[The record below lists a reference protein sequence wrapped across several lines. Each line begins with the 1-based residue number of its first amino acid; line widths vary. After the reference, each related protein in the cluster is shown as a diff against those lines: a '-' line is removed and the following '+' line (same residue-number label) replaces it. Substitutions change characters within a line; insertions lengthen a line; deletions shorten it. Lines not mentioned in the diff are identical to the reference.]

1 MKLTVTTFLSL
12 DGTMQAPGGA
22 EEDPSGG
29 FDQGGWMAPLFD
41 EEAGAAI
48 TRWFAQA
55 DAFLLG
61 RRTYDIFAGYWPQV
75 TDPDPVAQALNTL
88 PKHVASR
95 TLSDPLPWAGAQV
108 LQGDV
113 ARAVRE
119 LKERDGGELQVH
131 GSGALVQT
139 LLAEGLVD
147 ELRLLTFPVLVG
159 SGRRLFAEGTRPAKL
174 ELLRSETTSTG
185 TVIAEYGTG
194 GDLRR
199 GTFGVVDGRDELV
212 DDGSGAAAG

>member
-22 EEDPSGG
+22 EEDPSDG

-41 EEAGAAI
+41 EEVGAAI
-48 TRWFAQA
+48 TRWFSQA

-113 ARAVRE
+113 ASAVRE
-119 LKERDGGELQVH
+119 LKGQDGRELQVH

-147 ELRLLTFPVLVG
+147 ELRLMTFPVLVG
-159 SGRRLFAEGTRPAKL
+159 SGRRLFAEGTRPARL
-174 ELLRSETTSTG
+174 ELLGSHTTSAG

-194 GDLRR
+194 GALRR
-199 GTFGVVDGRDELV
+199 GALGGVDRRAALV
-212 DDGSGAAAG
+212 GDGSAAAR

>member
-22 EEDPSGG
+22 EEDPSDG

-41 EEAGAAI
+41 EEVGAAI
-48 TRWFAQA
+48 TRWFSQA

-113 ARAVRE
+113 ASAVRE
-119 LKERDGGELQVH
+119 LKGQDGRELQVH

-147 ELRLLTFPVLVG
+147 ELRLMTFPVLVG
-159 SGRRLFAEGTRPAKL
+159 SGRRLFAEGTRPARL
-174 ELLRSETTSTG
+174 ELLGSHTTSAG

-194 GDLRR
+194 GALRR

-212 DDGSGAAAG
+212 DDGSAAAG